1 MKTLGVLLVA
11 CCGVAWAED
20 APADRIPAE
29 LRSCLAIERNTE
41 RLACF
46 DRGVSAILKGDA
58 AAAPTAES
66 SFGLVASA
74 PPAGQ
79 SRGGGS
85 EEVMNVKAKV
95 AGLRTLN
102 GDELITLEN
111 GQIWRQ
117 LSGGQ
122 LLLKIGDEVEISR
135 AALGSFQM
143 KVPTG
148 RSGKVKRIR

>member
-1 MKTLGVLLVA
+1 
-11 CCGVAWAED
+11 
-20 APADRIPAE
+20 
-29 LRSCLAIERNTE
+29 
-41 RLACF
+41 
-46 DRGVSAILKGDA
+46 
-58 AAAPTAES
+58 
-66 SFGLVASA
+66 
-74 PPAGQ
+74 
-79 SRGGGS
+79 
-85 EEVMNVKAKV
+85 MNVKAKV